1 MTSFKVHAGIDYADK
16 RAEAGDVVSDLPS
29 SSIAWLVE
37 QGIVEKIE
45 SEKPLSKSEPKSPNS
60 GDDE

>member
-1 MTSFKVHAGIDYADK
+1 MTSFKVLAGIDYADK
-16 RAEAGDVVSDLPS
+16 RAEVGDVVSDLPS

-45 SEKPLSKSEPKSPNS
+45 SEKPLSKSEPKSPKS

>member
-1 MTSFKVHAGIDYADK
+1 MTSFKINAGIDYTDK

-37 QGIVEKIE
+37 QGIVEE
-45 SEKPLSKSEPKSPNS
+45 VEFEKPLSKSEPKSPNL